1 MRKILIIIFIP
12 FYFLG
17 QEIEIKQLPGTINTN
32 GAEIGFLQTND
43 STAFFTGINNEKES
57 IESSIYTCRLINNEW
72 RDKRY
77 TKYNSD
83 ILNTANISFSK
94 RGKVVLSSCNKE
106 MREYK
111 IGFIDTKQSEGYR
124 EISLAYQKE
133 TLNTQPHISKHNSQE
148 VLYFVS
154 NRKGGFGGLDIW
166 LSIIDKDGNF
176 GIPINAGNKI
186 NSLADEITPFLN
198 NNDGD
203 IYFSSNRKN
212 GVGGFDIYKAEG
224 KLNLW
229 DKPKNVKEL
238 NTQQDEMY
246 LTFYNKN
253 EGYLSSNRKGAK
265 FENEEYCC
273 NDIFSFKYIP
283 TKVETITTPLD
294 IHNYLPLAL
303 YFHNDEPDN
312 FTMNSTTQKTYKDTY
327 ITYFKMKD
335 EYQRQN
341 TNLNDFFKKE
351 LQANFNRLNIIFDML
366 LSSLVNGNKIK
377 LKIKGY
383 ASPLHN
389 QEYNRA
395 LSKRRISSV
404 INYIQ
409 QYKNGLFSTYIQS
422 KNLIISELPFGESAS
437 SEKVS
442 DNPNNKKKSI
452 YSIEAMYERKIEIV
466 DLILEE

>member
-17 QEIEIKQLPGTINTN
+17 QEIEIKQLPGNINTN
-32 GAEIGFLQTND
+32 GAEINFFKTND
-43 STAFFTGINNEKES
+43 STAFFTAINNENEFS
-57 IESSIYTCRLINNEW
+57 ESSIYTCRLLNNEW

-94 RGKVVLSSCNKE
+94 SGKVVFSSCNKE
-106 MREYK
+106 MKGYK
-111 IGFIDTKQSEGYR
+111 IGFLDTNKTEGYR
-124 EISLAYQKE
+124 EIFWANQNE
-133 TLNTQPHISKHNSQE
+133 IRNTQGHITKNSSQE

-154 NRKGGFGGLDIW
+154 DRNGGFGGLDIW

-198 NNDGD
+198 TYDGN

-229 DKPKNVKEL
+229 GNPKNVKEL

-246 LTFYNKN
+246 LTFYNEKT
-253 EGYLSSNRKGAK
+253 GYLASNRKGAK
-265 FENEEYCC
+265 FENTEYCC
-273 NDIFSFKYIP
+273 NDIFSFKYISA
-283 TKVETITTPLD
+283 KVKIKNTPSY

-303 YFHNDEPDN
+303 YFHNDEPN
-312 FTMNSTTQKTYKDTY
+312 EFIMNSTTQNTYKDTY
-327 ITYFKMKD
+327 ISYFKMKD

-341 TNLNDFFKKE
+341 TKLNGFFERE
-351 LQANFNRLNIIFDML
+351 LQANFNRLSIIFDML
-366 LSSLVNGNKIK
+366 IAALVNGNKIK
-377 LKIKGY
+377 LQIKGY

-389 QEYNRA
+389 LEYNQA
-395 LSKRRISSV
+395 LSKRRILSV
-404 INYIQ
+404 INYLE
-409 QYKNGLFSTYIQS
+409 QYKNGGLSKYIQS
-422 KNLIISELPFGESAS
+422 QDLTISELPFGESTS

-442 DNPNNKKKSI
+442 DNPNDKKNSI

>member
-1 MRKILIIIFIP
+1 MRKVLIIIFIP
-12 FYFLG
+12 VYFLG
-17 QEIEIKQLPGTINTN
+17 QEIEIKQLPGNINTN
-32 GAEIGFLQTND
+32 GAEINFFQTND
-43 STAFFTGINNEKES
+43 STAFFTGINNEKEF

-124 EISLAYQKE
+124 EIPLAYQKE
-133 TLNTQPHISKHNSQE
+133 TLNTHPHISKHNSQE

-265 FENEEYCC
+265 FENTAYCC
-273 NDIFSFKYIP
+273 NDIFSFKYVP
-283 TKVETITTPLD
+283 SKEETITTPLD
-294 IHNYLPLAL
+294 IHNYLPLSL

-341 TNLNDFFKKE
+341 TNLNDFFEKE
-351 LQANFNRLNIIFDML
+351 LQANFIRLNIIFDML
-366 LSSLVNGNKIK
+366 LISLVNGDKIK
-377 LKIKGY
+377 LQIKGY

-389 QEYNRA
+389 QEYNQA
-395 LSKRRISSV
+395 LSKRRISSA

-409 QYKNGLFSTYIQS
+409 QYKNGVFSTYIQS
-422 KNLIISELPFGESAS
+422 KNLIIYELPFGESTS

-442 DNPNNKKKSI
+442 DNPNDKKNSI

-466 DLILEE
+466 DVILY